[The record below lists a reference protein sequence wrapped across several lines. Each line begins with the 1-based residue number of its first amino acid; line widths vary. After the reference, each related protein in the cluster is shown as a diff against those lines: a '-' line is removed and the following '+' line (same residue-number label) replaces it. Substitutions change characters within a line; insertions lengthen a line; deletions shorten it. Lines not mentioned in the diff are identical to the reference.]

1 MIKLV
6 GVKDKSEGQIK
17 AHDILKRLVDKHTLL
32 ALSGGTSVDYRKMLV
47 ESTDVIPGAICVVDE
62 RYGEEFH
69 RDSNELL
76 LKNQGIKDFAD
87 EECIET
93 HKILKGKGFLETAK
107 IYEEEIEDLFKRF
120 KKRVGVMGVGTNL
133 HTAGI
138 FPHSS
143 ATQSADYVVAE
154 EVKDKQSLRSS
165 PAKRGAGLKFPKRIT
180 LTLKALGEFSSFVI
194 LLFGSAKQNTLRM
207 ILDKSV
213 NDMQKYPAIFYRKYK
228 AKTYLITDINV

>member
-138 FPHSS
+138 FPFSVAAHSP
-143 ATQSADYVVAE
+143 DFVVAE
-154 EVKDKQSLRSS
+154 EVD
-165 PAKRGAGLKFPKRIT
+165 GKFPKRIT
-180 LTLKALGEFSSFVI
+180 LTMRALGEFTNFLILMFGEEKKEVLRI
-194 LLFGSAKQNTLRM
+194 LL
-207 ILDKSV
+207 DDEV

>member
-6 GVKDKSEGQIK
+6 VVKDKSEGQIK

-138 FPHSS
+138 FPFSVAAHSP
-143 ATQSADYVVAE
+143 DFVVAE
-154 EVKDKQSLRSS
+154 EVD
-165 PAKRGAGLKFPKRIT
+165 GKFPKRIT
-180 LTLKALGEFSSFVI
+180 LTMRALGEFTNFLILMFGEEKKEVLRI
-194 LLFGSAKQNTLRM
+194 LL
-207 ILDKSV
+207 DDEV

>member
-32 ALSGGTSVDYRKMLV
+32 ALSGGTSVDYRVMLATT
-47 ESTDVIPGAICVVDE
+47 EGTEILPGAICVVDE

-93 HKILKGKGFLETAK
+93 HKILKGQKFLKTAK
-107 IYEEEIEDLFKRF
+107 IYKKEIEDLFKRF
-120 KKRVGVMGVGTNL
+120 KKRVGVMGIGANL

-138 FPHSS
+138 FPFSVAAHSP
-143 ATQSADYVVAE
+143 DFVVAE
-154 EVKDKQSLRSS
+154 EVD
-165 PAKRGAGLKFPKRIT
+165 GKFPKRIT
-180 LTLKALGEFSSFVI
+180 LTLKALGEFSSFV
-194 LLFGSAKQNTLRM
+194 LLVFGASKLDALRTL
-207 ILDKSV
+207 LDERE
-213 NDMQKYPAIFYRKYK
+213 NDIQKYPAIFYRK
-228 AKTYLITDINV
+228 ARVDSHLVTDIKI

>member
-107 IYEEEIEDLFKRF
+107 IYEKEIEDLLKRF
-120 KKRVGVMGVGTNL
+120 KKRVGVMGIGANL

-138 FPHSS
+138 FPFSVAAHSP
-143 ATQSADYVVAE
+143 DFVVAE
-154 EVKDKQSLRSS
+154 EVD
-165 PAKRGAGLKFPKRIT
+165 GKFPKRIT
-180 LTLKALGEFSSFVI
+180 LTMRALGEFTNFLILMFGEEKKEVLRI
-194 LLFGSAKQNTLRM
+194 LL
-207 ILDKSV
+207 DDEV

>member
-6 GVKDKSEGQIK
+6 VVKDKSEGQIK

-107 IYEEEIEDLFKRF
+107 IYEKEIEDLLKRF
-120 KKRVGVMGVGTNL
+120 KKRVGVMGIGTNL

-138 FPHSS
+138 FPFSVAAHSP
-143 ATQSADYVVAE
+143 DFVVAE
-154 EVKDKQSLRSS
+154 EVD
-165 PAKRGAGLKFPKRIT
+165 GKFPKRIK
-180 LTLKALGEFSSFVI
+180 LTMRALGEFTNFLILMFGEEKKEVLRI
-194 LLFGSAKQNTLRM
+194 LL
-207 ILDKSV
+207 DDEV

-228 AKTYLITDINV
+228 AKTYL

>member
-138 FPHSS
+138 FPFSVAAHSP
-143 ATQSADYVVAE
+143 DFVVAE
-154 EVKDKQSLRSS
+154 EVD
-165 PAKRGAGLKFPKRIT
+165 GKFPKRIT
-180 LTLKALGEFSSFVI
+180 LTLKALGEFSSFV
-194 LLFGSAKQNTLRM
+194 LLVFGASKLDALRTL
-207 ILDKSV
+207 LDERE
-213 NDMQKYPAIFYRKYK
+213 NDIQKYPAIFYRK
-228 AKTYLITDINV
+228 ARVDSHLVTDIKI